1 MLALA
6 LATTMC
12 VWPTSGTT
20 QAYAESTATT
30 PSLSTY
36 ADNQAL
42 TDTTFAPNAEGTP
55 NYVGTIN
62 FGKGADDNA
71 ASWYLLGGDGE
82 NVDVLAA
89 VSLAD
94 DEAFQEKGLDGGMSA
109 AGFTPDTDTWNDV
122 IYVNGTK
129 PSKVWWNNYGA
140 SDARVTLKKLATNTS
155 KFASVEQ
162 DMMNTTTVETT
173 DVMNKTTDGSAYL
186 TYKTTDTLYLAATGK
201 DVTQSSPY
209 YPPLSN
215 VPINVN
221 NKTLNLAYYPGNY
234 FYWLRTPNWSGSI
247 QDYNL
252 VFCAVP
258 WKDDQYNE
266 FEYGVWALGANIQSE
281 MRAQM
286 RPATNLNLSSVL
298 FASAAPITSTDVAQT
313 NIKDDTAM
321 NLRFEATDATSITK
335 NEIGSGFF
343 SSDVITTTK
352 GAGETVTLF
361 VQGNDGENDWYY
373 AKSLSSDTTTVKAS
387 DIGTDVDLTKCKI
400 WLETTGSDGMTYAVN
415 IYENFAVQFFVDG
428 AEQTSL
434 AQTVEKGSIATD
446 PSSQLSKEG
455 YTLDGWYSDE
465 SCTGNTFDFST
476 EIAENTKLYAKW
488 VQNPFTVTFDSDGGS
503 AVAEPTVKVEA
514 GKTVAKPANPTREG
528 FAFKYWA
535 LNGKEFNFETPITS
549 DITLKAVW
557 EEVVKPDPEPTPE
570 PEPEARELKR
580 IAGVDADETAAAIS
594 QEGFESSKYAIIARW
609 DDFADAMSASGLAGT
624 LNCPILLTR
633 LDALSEVTAKE
644 LERLGAETVYVIG
657 GTGAISEQIDKDLDG
672 ISTVKTHERI
682 WGEYSWDTSLEC
694 AEAISAH
701 DGNPNSEAI
710 VAVSFNFQDALSI
723 SSYAYAYKVPLLLE
737 DNSYGVAGTLTDSA
751 VSYIND
757 TDGTIWVAGGYV
769 AVGRETVEGVFT
781 DRDIT
786 RLWGWDGYDT
796 SNQIATYMTENNLL
810 SVDTVGIASGG
821 QKANGVDALA
831 GAALIG
837 KQGGVMLLANANSD
851 MEALN
856 YVTIDAGKDSN
867 GAASFLA
874 ENGSEV
880 RDTYVL
886 GGTVVAPET
895 FFTKIGDILGI
906 EEG

>member
-1 MLALA
+1 MENHQIYSKAPWRSFFVSKQKRLKNALSVVLAFA

-12 VWPTSGTT
+12 MWPTSGTT

-36 ADNQAL
+36 ADNKAL

-94 DEAFQEKGLDGGMSA
+94 DEAFQEKGLDGGMSE

-155 KFASVEQ
+155 KFTSAEQ
-162 DMMNTTTVETT
+162 AMMNTTTVETT

-201 DVTQSSPY
+201 NVSIAPPY
-209 YPPLSN
+209 FPPLSD

-234 FYWLRTPNWSGSI
+234 FYWLRTPNWSGSS
-247 QDYNL
+247 QDYNM
-252 VFCAVP
+252 VFCAIP
-258 WKDDQYNE
+258 WDDYEENGYR
-266 FEYGVWALGANIQSE
+266 YGVWTLGANIQVDVG
-281 MRAQM
+281 RAQM

-298 FASAAPITSTDVAQT
+298 FASAAPITSTGAAQT
-313 NIKDDTAM
+313 NIEDDTAM

-352 GAGETVTLF
+352 GTGETVTLF

-428 AEQTSL
+428 AEQTNL
-434 AQTVEKGSIATD
+434 AQTVEKGSTATD

-455 YTLDGWYSDE
+455 YTLDGWYKSD
-465 SCTGNTFDFST
+465 SCTGDKFDFSGAIT
-476 EIAENTKLYAKW
+476 GNEKLYAKW
-488 VQNPFTVTFDSDGGS
+488 VQNPEPKDWTRLAGS
-503 AVAEPTVKVEA
+503 NRYATNA
-514 GKTVAKPANPTREG
+514 
-528 FAFKYWA
+528 
-535 LNGKEFNFETPITS
+535 
-549 DITLKAVW
+549 
-557 EEVVKPDPEPTPE
+557 EVVADGKWETGGTVILATGDKFPD
-570 PEPEARELKR
+570 AL
-580 IAGVDADETAAAIS
+580 
-594 QEGFESSKYAIIARW
+594 
-609 DDFADAMSASGLAGT
+609 SASGLAGIKSA
-624 LNCPILLTR
+624 PVVLTVMGDEINDEAKVTIESLAPKTVYIMGDANTIGEGQKAQLEDMGIETVER
-633 LDALSEVTAKE
+633 LGGSNRMETAAAIYEAGSGSWGSTAVVTWGDNFADALSVAPGAYAAHMPIFLTDTNANLDTKYIEQLKAGGIEHVLA
-644 LERLGAETVYVIG
+644 LGQENRV
-657 GTGAISEQIDKDLDG
+657 
-672 ISTVKTHERI
+672 
-682 WGEYSWDTSLEC
+682 
-694 AEAISAH
+694 
-701 DGNPNSEAI
+701 SEA
-710 VAVSFNFQDALSI
+710 S
-723 SSYAYAYKVPLLLE
+723 
-737 DNSYGVAGTLTDSA
+737 
-751 VSYIND
+751 
-757 TDGTIWVAGGYV
+757 
-769 AVGRETVEGVFT
+769 
-781 DRDIT
+781 
-786 RLWGWDGYDT
+786 
-796 SNQIATYMTENNLL
+796 
-810 SVDTVGIASGG
+810 
-821 QKANGVDALA
+821 VDALEAADIDVVRLA
-831 GAALIG
+831 GSTRIETSVDIAKWTHENVGATYDGMLVATADKFPDALGGGALAG
-837 KQGGVMLLANANSD
+837 KRGSVLVLANDGDNGVYAADEIVANNADTIEWGTFLGDTNSISENVANYFI
-851 MEALN
+851 EASKN
-856 YVTIDAGKDSN
+856 A
-867 GAASFLA
+867 
-874 ENGSEV
+874 
-880 RDTYVL
+880 
-886 GGTVVAPET
+886 
-895 FFTKIGDILGI
+895 
-906 EEG
+906 